1 MTPQQ
6 LHDLWLVLTVIS
18 TLELSAIAI
27 YLWRMFR
34 HSSRKWFFWSLA
46 LVLASVATEHV
57 CAEIKNL
64 GQAPPPDFNIAA
76 IWLLGR
82 TQEAI
87 IAGGVLGYMIF
98 GRNGSSNTLAPEA
111 APKE

>member
-6 LHDLWLVLTVIS
+6 LHDLWLVLTVVS

-34 HSSRKWFFWSLA
+34 YSTRKWFFWSLA
-46 LVLASVATEHV
+46 LVLASVAMEHV
-57 CAEIKNL
+57 GAEIKNL
-64 GQAPPPDFNIAA
+64 GQAPPPDFDIAVL
-76 IWLLGR
+76 WLVGR
-82 TQEAI
+82 TQEVI

-98 GRNGSSNTLAPEA
+98 GRNGSSKTEVPT